1 MTIFKPP
8 TPTILASGGGGGNGT
23 SLNTSDAS
31 VILNTNP
38 DTGVSNV
45 VLTTNN
51 NQALVINESQN
62 VLIGTSTTPSSQ
74 RLVVTTP
81 SGDALALIN
90 ESTQAQAL
98 LNISSIGSLSI
109 RTSGNTID
117 LTHNTISLDDYSL
130 ILNGITLAATAT
142 QLNYLIV
149 TPGSGSATK
158 ALVLDANS
166 NIAGIQ
172 SLSAARLT
180 GTIQTAYQPNINRV
194 TNLNI
199 DSTLSLA
206 GTSVLSTANELNYV
220 HINPGSASA
229 NKALVLDSNSSIFGI
244 GSLSASQLIGT
255 LQTASQPNITSLGN
269 LSNLNVSGRI
279 GIGTTSPT
287 TDLELFNVANPV
299 LKLNNGTASSNITID
314 SNGSLILNSA
324 GNILIQSNRS
334 IQLNGTGSLIGANR
348 VSATYLSGLID
359 TASQP
364 NITTIGTLTNLLVTG
379 TIGLGTSTPAKK
391 IEIVESGG
399 DCLRL
404 TRTTTHY
411 TDFLI
416 NSNGDLQI
424 LPFGDILL
432 GSGTSL
438 KFTSGTII
446 GLTSIVSTNITGTI
460 QTASQPNIT
469 SIGTLGSLSVTNGIS
484 SGSLSATNIT
494 GTIQTASQTNITQ
507 IGTLGSLS
515 VTNGISA
522 GSVSAST
529 LTGTIQTAS
538 QLNITSVGTLGS
550 LAVTNGI
557 SAGSVS
563 ASTFTGTIQTA
574 NQPNITSIG
583 ALTNLTISS
592 TLSVLNVNA
601 TNLSGQIQT
610 ASQPNITSVGTLF
623 SLGVSGLVSA
633 GSLSASTLTGVLQTA
648 SQPNVTAVGTL
659 ESLSVTNGI
668 SAGSVTASTFTG
680 VLQTANQ
687 LNVTAVGTLN
697 HVYTSGR
704 IGVGTTNPTVDID
717 IVSAGGQLIQGTYN
731 SNSISLSISAD
742 GDCVLSTNSNNL
754 ILSNGTGLVFSGSGG
769 ISGLTSLTAT
779 NLTGTLQTA
788 AQPNITSVGTLSTLS
803 TRTIYIGS
811 DHSSTYDLSITSST
825 GRLISLNQGLVSI
838 THQIISGNYVI
849 SSTSGSVV
857 LDTNMNLAL
866 NGGTITGLTT
876 LTSSSISGTLQ
887 TASQPIITSLGTL
900 TNIVTSGTLTIGSTA
915 ISESNIQV
923 LSGVTAGTVSALKA
937 LVVDINK
944 DISTIRNLT
953 AINLYG
959 SIQTASQPNI
969 TTIGAL
975 TNITVGSTLFSE
987 SDLSVLH
994 GVTPGNASASKA
1006 IILDSN
1012 SAITGLSLLGTTAIL
1027 IGGTNLGGTEAAYL
1041 TSLTIGTASA
1051 SKALVLD
1058 SSSNLTGV
1066 NSFGVS
1072 TISIGGT
1079 SLGSPEAAYLTS
1091 LTAGNASASKALV
1104 LDSSL
1109 AITGIHSISTNALI
1123 VNGVNIT
1130 SNGSGATSE
1139 YLTNITPGTAA
1150 ASKALVL
1157 SSNSNISGINSIG
1170 STQITI
1176 GNSSYTTMPLEI
1188 GYTSFVMSG
1197 AYAYNTNANS
1207 HGTIAAGGVTSYNYS
1222 IRALGRILCTQS
1234 VDVTSDRRL
1243 KYNVQNLEDDYCT
1256 KFITD
1261 TTPVSFN
1268 WINGDSFPS
1277 YGYIAQDLLRHGFSD
1292 LVNLADDQNM
1302 TQEIDSD
1309 GLISPQ
1315 GIKFTISYQHIIPIL
1330 AKNQKRLMQE
1340 NKALSDKVD
1349 KLIELINQL
1358 TQR

>member
-199 DSTLSLA
+199 DNTLSLA

-460 QTASQPNIT
+460 QTASQ
-469 SIGTLGSLSVTNGIS
+469 
-484 SGSLSATNIT
+484 
-494 GTIQTASQTNITQ
+494 TNITQ

-633 GSLSASTLTGVLQTA
+633 GSLSASTL
-648 SQPNVTAVGTL
+648 
-659 ESLSVTNGI
+659 
-668 SAGSVTASTFTG
+668 TG